1 MDGYDHLP
9 FSRLEPV
16 NQRRIRR
23 GYRATT
29 PPPDPKAFAADIS
42 RQLSR
47 AVEEAR
53 KESPGFD
60 PRLLLK
66 VHALGIRPNDLEA
79 IEGLTVISQEGKDLL
94 VLFAKEEG
102 LNEFKNRLAQIARGE
117 VPTRKEVMY
126 AVKGWEN
133 WSKEDRIGP
142 ALRAYGTPAQAPF
155 RVDVELWALERRD
168 ERNHMLAAFEARC
181 RENGLKQL
189 DCLAQDAIIMYR
201 LEVSRAGLDFLLSHR
216 DVRMVDL
223 PPLYQLEVGLAHISA
238 QDLPEVL
245 SPEANA
251 PGITVLDSGVN
262 TNHPLLASAVGD
274 AQSFLSDLGPEDENG
289 HGTMVA
295 GLALYGDVEQQL
307 RSGRFMPELRLLSG
321 RITDASNYSP
331 GFLENRLIEAVG
343 YFTKEYGCRVFNLS
357 IGDVH
362 KPYTGGHVRGLAA
375 VLDTLVRQYNVLFV
389 VSAGNFLGTEKFPQ
403 DWREEYPDY
412 LFTDEARII
421 DPAPALN
428 VLTVGSLAKYEQP
441 RLGQRFPNDVNYQ
454 PVARRD
460 QPSPFTRVGPGP
472 LGAIKPEVVE
482 YGGNFSVDLRTEPH
496 KLLHNDLLG
505 ELSTSHAYTAGR
517 LFGID
522 VGTSF
527 ATPKVTHLAGRL
539 LKRYPEAGPN
549 LLRALIV
556 AHAAIPEPTRDLFQE
571 DDAKA
576 VNLVGY
582 GKPDWNGAIYSGDS
596 RVTLYCQEKISGQT
610 HHFYEIPL
618 PEDFFGGSAR
628 RKRYI
633 TVALAHMPLVRRT
646 RIEYKGSSINFRV
659 VKARQLEDI
668 LRIFR
673 YTTSKEE
680 REKLLPETGN
690 FKPTPNV
697 RNKGTVQAAA
707 WQIKQVDSR
716 WGDDH
721 LFIVVTRA
729 VEPWAEQIFDEED
742 YALVVVLKDE
752 SEQVH
757 YYAQVRQLLR
767 ARIRV

>member
-1 MDGYDHLP
+1 MNLYDHLP
-9 FSRLEPV
+9 FSRLEPI
-16 NQRRIRR
+16 NQRRVRP
-23 GYRATT
+23 GYATTT
-29 PPPDPKAFAADIS
+29 PPSDPKAFAADVS
-42 RQLSR
+42 GQLSR
-47 AVEEAR
+47 AVEEAK
-53 KESPGFD
+53 KEIPGFD

-66 VHALGIRPNDLEA
+66 VRAKGISPSDLEA

-102 LNEFKNRLAQIARGE
+102 LNEFKNRLDQIARGE
-117 VPTRKEVMY
+117 IPTRKDVMY

-133 WSKEDRIGP
+133 WSKENRIGP
-142 ALRAYGTPAQAPF
+142 ALRRHGIPTQEPF

-168 ERNHMLAAFEARC
+168 ERSSMLAAFEARC

-189 DCLAQDAIIMYR
+189 DRLTQETIIMYR
-201 LEVSRAGLDFLLSHR
+201 LEVSRAGLEFLLSHR

-223 PPLYQLEVGLAHISA
+223 PPLYQLEVGLTHVSV
-238 QDLPEVL
+238 QDLPEVPP
-245 SPEANA
+245 PEASA
-251 PGITVLDSGVN
+251 PGITVLDSGLN
-262 TNHPLLASAVGD
+262 TNHPLLGPAVGD
-274 AQSFLSDLGPEDENG
+274 AQSFLPGLGPEDENG

-295 GLALYGDVEQQL
+295 GLVLYGDVEQQL
-307 RSGRFMPELRLLSG
+307 RSGRFIPELRLFSG

-331 GFLENRLIEAVG
+331 GFLENRLIEAVD
-343 YFTKEYGCRVFNLS
+343 YFTKEYGCKIFNLS
-357 IGDVH
+357 IGDVQ

-389 VSAGNFLGTEKFPQ
+389 VSAGNFWGTEEFPQ
-403 DWREEYPDY
+403 DWRGQYPDY

-460 QPSPFTRVGPGP
+460 QPSPFTRCGPGP
-472 LGAIKPEVVE
+472 GDAIKPEVVE
-482 YGGNFSVDLRTEPH
+482 YGGNFSVDLRTQPN
-496 KLLHNDLLG
+496 KLLPNDLLG
-505 ELSTSHAYTAGR
+505 ELSTFHEYTGGR
-517 LFGID
+517 LFVVD
-522 VGTSF
+522 AGTSF
-527 ATPKVTHLAGRL
+527 AAPKVAYLAGRL

-556 AHAAIPEPTRDLFQE
+556 AHAAIPEATRELLQ
-571 DDAKA
+571 DASKEM
-576 VNLVGY
+576 NLVGY
-582 GKPDWNGAIYSGDS
+582 GKPDWDSVIYSVDS

-618 PEDFFGGSAR
+618 PEDFFGGRAR

-659 VKARQLEDI
+659 VRARYLDDI
-668 LRIFR
+668 LPIFR
-673 YTTSKEE
+673 YTSKEE
-680 REKLLPETGN
+680 REALLPEAGK

-697 RNKGTVQAAA
+697 RNKGTVQAATC
-707 WQIKQVDSR
+707 QIKQLDSR
-716 WGDDH
+716 WGDGR

-752 SEQVH
+752 SEQVR
-757 YYAQVRQLLR
+757 YYTQVRQLLR

>member
-1 MDGYDHLP
+1 MNLYDHLP
-9 FSRLEPV
+9 FSRLEPI
-16 NQRRIRR
+16 NQRRVRP
-23 GYRATT
+23 GFSTTT
-29 PPPDPKAFAADIS
+29 PPSDPKAFAADVS
-42 RQLSR
+42 GQLSR

-53 KESPGFD
+53 KEIPGFD

-66 VHALGIRPNDLEA
+66 VRALGISPSDLEA

-102 LNEFKNRLAQIARGE
+102 LNEFKNRLDQIARGE
-117 VPTRKEVMY
+117 IPTRKDVMY

-142 ALRAYGTPAQAPF
+142 ALRRHGIPTQEPF

-168 ERNHMLAAFEARC
+168 ERSSMLAAFEARC

-189 DCLAQDAIIMYR
+189 DRLTQETIIMYR
-201 LEVSRAGLDFLLSHR
+201 LEVSRAGLEFLLSHR

-223 PPLYQLEVGLAHISA
+223 PPLYQLEVGLTHVSV
-238 QDLPEVL
+238 QDLPEVPP
-245 SPEANA
+245 PEASA
-251 PGITVLDSGVN
+251 PGITVLDSGLN
-262 TNHPLLASAVGD
+262 TNHPLLGPAVGD
-274 AQSFLSDLGPEDENG
+274 AQSFLPGLGPEDENG

-307 RSGRFMPELRLLSG
+307 RSGRFIPELRLFSG

-331 GFLENRLIEAVG
+331 GFLENRLIEAVD
-343 YFTKEYGCRVFNLS
+343 YFTKEYGCKIFNLS
-357 IGDVH
+357 IGDVQ

-389 VSAGNFLGTEKFPQ
+389 VSAGNFWRTEEFPQ
-403 DWREEYPDY
+403 DWRGQYPDY

-460 QPSPFTRVGPGP
+460 QPSPFTRSGPGP
-472 LGAIKPEVVE
+472 GDAIKPEVVE
-482 YGGNFSVDLRTEPH
+482 YGGNFSVDLRTQPN
-496 KLLHNDLLG
+496 KLLPNDLLG
-505 ELSTSHAYTAGR
+505 ELSTFHEYTGGR
-517 LFGID
+517 LFVVD
-522 VGTSF
+522 AGTSF
-527 ATPKVTHLAGRL
+527 AAPKVAHLAGRL

-556 AHAAIPEPTRDLFQE
+556 AHAAIPEATRELLQ
-571 DDAKA
+571 DASKEM
-576 VNLVGY
+576 NLVGY
-582 GKPDWNGAIYSGDS
+582 GKPDWDSVIYSVDS

-618 PEDFFGGSAR
+618 PEDFFGGRAR

-633 TVALAHMPLVRRT
+633 TVALAHIPLVRRT

-659 VKARQLEDI
+659 VRARYLDDI
-668 LRIFR
+668 LPIFR
-673 YTTSKEE
+673 YTSKEE
-680 REKLLPETGN
+680 REALLPEAGK

-697 RNKGTVQAAA
+697 RNKGTVQAAT

-716 WGDDH
+716 WEDGR

-752 SEQVH
+752 SEQVR
-757 YYAQVRQLLR
+757 YYTQVRQLLR

>member
-1 MDGYDHLP
+1 MNLYDHLP
-9 FSRLEPV
+9 FPRLEPV
-16 NQRRIRR
+16 NQRRVRPR
-23 GYRATT
+23 YAATT

-42 RQLSR
+42 GQLSQ
-47 AVEEAR
+47 AVEKAR
-53 KESPGFD
+53 KEIPGFD

-66 VHALGIRPNDLEA
+66 VRAIGIRPSDLEA
-79 IEGLTVISQEGKDLL
+79 IDGLTVISQEGKDLL

-102 LNEFKNRLAQIARGE
+102 LNEFKNRLEQIARGE
-117 VPTRKEVMY
+117 TPTRKEVMY
-126 AVKGWEN
+126 AVKGWED
-133 WSKEDRIGP
+133 WSREDRMGP
-142 ALRAYGTPAQAPF
+142 ALRRHGIPAQEPF

-168 ERNHMLAAFEARC
+168 ERNSMLAAFEARC
-181 RENGLKQL
+181 RENGLRQIDSL
-189 DCLAQDAIIMYR
+189 TRAQETIIMYR
-201 LEVSRAGLDFLLSHR
+201 LEVSLAGLDFLLSHR

-223 PPLYQLEVGLAHISA
+223 PPVYQLEVGLTHISLK
-238 QDLPEVL
+238 DLPEVPL
-245 SPEANA
+245 SEGSA
-251 PGITVLDSGVN
+251 PGIAVLDSGLN
-262 TNHPLLASAVGD
+262 TNHPLLGPAVGD
-274 AQSFLSDLGPEDENG
+274 AQSFLPGLGPEDENG

-307 RSGRFMPELRLLSG
+307 RSGRFIPELRLFSG

-331 GFLENRLIEAVG
+331 GFLENRLIDAVD
-343 YFTKEYGCRVFNLS
+343 YFTKEYGCKIFNLS
-357 IGDVH
+357 IGDVQ

-389 VSAGNFLGTEKFPQ
+389 VSAGNFWGTEEFPQ
-403 DWREEYPDY
+403 DWRGEYPDY

-441 RLGQRFPNDVNYQ
+441 RLGQRYPNDVNYQ

-460 QPSPFTRVGPGP
+460 QPSPFTRSGPGP
-472 LGAIKPEVVE
+472 LGAIKPEIVE
-482 YGGNFSVDLRTEPH
+482 YGGNFSVDLRTQPN
-496 KLLHNDLLG
+496 KLLPNDLLG
-505 ELSTSHAYTAGR
+505 ELSTFHEYTGGR
-517 LFGID
+517 LFGVD
-522 VGTSF
+522 AGTSF
-527 ATPKVTHLAGRL
+527 AAPKVTHLAGRL

-556 AHAAIPEPTRDLFQE
+556 AHAVIPEATRELLQ
-571 DDAKA
+571 DDFKEM
-576 VNLVGY
+576 NLVGY
-582 GKPDWNGAIYSGDS
+582 GKPDWDSVIYSVDS
-596 RVTLYCQEKISGQT
+596 RVTLYCQEKIRGQT

-618 PEDFFGGSAR
+618 PEDFFGGGVR

-646 RIEYKGSSINFRV
+646 RIEYKGSRMSFRV
-659 VKARQLEDI
+659 VRAQLGDV

-673 YTTSKEE
+673 NAPREE
-680 REKLLPETGN
+680 REALLPEEN
-690 FKPTPNV
+690 FKPTSNV
-697 RNKGTVQAAA
+697 RSKGTVQVAS
-707 WQIKQVDSR
+707 WEIRQVDSR
-716 WGDDH
+716 WGDDR

-752 SEQVH
+752 SEHVR
-757 YYAQVRQLLR
+757 YYTQVRQLLR

>member
-1 MDGYDHLP
+1 MNLYDHLP

-16 NQRRIRR
+16 NQRRVRP
-23 GYRATT
+23 GFSATT
-29 PPPDPKAFAADIS
+29 PPSDPKAFAADVS
-42 RQLSR
+42 GQLFR

-53 KESPGFD
+53 KEIPGFD

-66 VHALGIRPNDLEA
+66 VRAIGISPSDLEA

-94 VLFAKEEG
+94 ILFAKEEG
-102 LNEFKNRLAQIARGE
+102 LNEFKNRLDQIARGE
-117 VPTRKEVMY
+117 IPTRKDVMY

-142 ALRAYGTPAQAPF
+142 ALRRHGIPSQEPF

-168 ERNHMLAAFEARC
+168 ERSSMLTAFEARC
-181 RENGLKQL
+181 LENGLKQL
-189 DCLAQDAIIMYR
+189 DRLTQETIIMYR
-201 LEVSRAGLDFLLSHR
+201 LEVSRAGLESLLSHR

-223 PPLYQLEVGLAHISA
+223 PALYQLEVGLTHLSV
-238 QDLPEVL
+238 QHLPEVPP
-245 SPEANA
+245 SEASA
-251 PGITVLDSGVN
+251 PGITVLDSGLN
-262 TNHPLLASAVGD
+262 SNHPLLGPAVGD
-274 AQSFLSDLGPEDENG
+274 AQSFLPGLGPEDENG

-307 RSGRFMPELRLLSG
+307 RSGRFIPELRLFSG

-331 GFLENRLIEAVG
+331 GFLENRLIEAVE
-343 YFTKEYGCRVFNLS
+343 YFAKEYGCKIFNLS
-357 IGDVH
+357 IGDVQ

-375 VLDTLVRQYNVLFV
+375 VLDTLVRQYKVLFV
-389 VSAGNFLGTEKFPQ
+389 VSAGNFWGTEEFPQ
-403 DWREEYPDY
+403 DWRGQYPDY
-412 LFTDEARII
+412 LLTDEARII

-454 PVARRD
+454 PVARHD
-460 QPSPFTRVGPGP
+460 QPSPFTRSGPGP
-472 LGAIKPEVVE
+472 GDAIKPEVVE
-482 YGGNFSVDLRTEPH
+482 YGGNFSVDLRTQPN
-496 KLLHNDLLG
+496 KLLPNDLLG
-505 ELSTSHAYTAGR
+505 ELSTFHEYIGGR
-517 LFGID
+517 LFVVD
-522 VGTSF
+522 AGTSF
-527 ATPKVTHLAGRL
+527 AAPKVAHLAGRL

-549 LLRALIV
+549 LLRAFIV
-556 AHAAIPEPTRDLFQE
+556 AHAAIPDATRKLLQ
-571 DDAKA
+571 DDSKEMK
-576 VNLVGY
+576 LVGY
-582 GKPDWNGAIYSGDS
+582 GKPDWDSLIYSVDS

-618 PEDFFGGSAR
+618 PEDFFRGRAR

-646 RIEYKGSSINFRV
+646 RIEYKGTNINFRV
-659 VKARQLEDI
+659 VRARYLDEI

-673 YTTSKEE
+673 HTSKEE
-680 REKLLPETGN
+680 REALLPEAGK

-697 RNKGTVQAAA
+697 RSKGTVQAAT

-716 WGDDH
+716 WEEGRC
-721 LFIVVTRA
+721 FIIVTRA
-729 VEPWAEQIFDEED
+729 VATWAEQTFDEED

-752 SEQVH
+752 SEQVR
-757 YYAQVRQLLR
+757 YYTQVRQLLR

>member
-1 MDGYDHLP
+1 MNLYDHLP

-16 NQRRIRR
+16 NQRRVRP
-23 GYRATT
+23 GFSTTT
-29 PPPDPKAFAADIS
+29 PPSDPKAFAADIS
-42 RQLSR
+42 GQLSR
-47 AVEEAR
+47 AVEEAK
-53 KESPGFD
+53 KEIPGFD

-66 VHALGIRPNDLEA
+66 VRALGIRPSDLEA

-102 LNEFKNRLAQIARGE
+102 LNEFKNRLDQIARGE
-117 VPTRKEVMY
+117 IPTRKDIMY

-133 WSKEDRIGP
+133 WSEEDRIGP
-142 ALRAYGTPAQAPF
+142 ALRRHGIPAQEPF

-168 ERNHMLAAFEARC
+168 ERSSMLAAFEARC

-189 DCLAQDAIIMYR
+189 DRLTQETIIMYR
-201 LEVSRAGLDFLLSHR
+201 LEVSRAGLEFLLSHR

-223 PPLYQLEVGLAHISA
+223 PPVYQLEVGLTHVSV
-238 QDLPEVL
+238 QDLPEVPP
-245 SPEANA
+245 PEASA
-251 PGITVLDSGVN
+251 PGITVLDSGLN
-262 TNHPLLASAVGD
+262 TNHPLLGPAVGD
-274 AQSFLSDLGPEDENG
+274 AQSFLPGLGPEDENG

-295 GLALYGDVEQQL
+295 GLVLYGDVEQQL
-307 RSGRFMPELRLLSG
+307 RSGRFIPELRLFSG

-331 GFLENRLIEAVG
+331 GFLENRLIEAVD
-343 YFTKEYGCRVFNLS
+343 YFTKEYGCKIFNLS
-357 IGDVH
+357 IGDVQ

-389 VSAGNFLGTEKFPQ
+389 VSAGNFWGTEEFPK
-403 DWREEYPDY
+403 DWRGQYPDY
-412 LFTDEARII
+412 LLTDEARII

-454 PVARRD
+454 PVARCD
-460 QPSPFTRVGPGP
+460 QPSPFTRSGPGP
-472 LGAIKPEVVE
+472 GDAIKPEVVE
-482 YGGNFSVDLRTEPH
+482 YGGNFSVDLRTQPN
-496 KLLHNDLLG
+496 KLLPNDLLG
-505 ELSTSHAYTAGR
+505 ELSTFHEYTGGR
-517 LFGID
+517 LFVVD
-522 VGTSF
+522 AGTSF
-527 ATPKVTHLAGRL
+527 ATPKVAHLAGRL

-556 AHAAIPEPTRDLFQE
+556 AHAAIPDASRELLQ
-571 DDAKA
+571 DDSKEM
-576 VNLVGY
+576 NLVGY
-582 GKPDWNGAIYSGDS
+582 GKPDWDSVIYSVDS

-618 PEDFFGGSAR
+618 PEDFFGGRAR

-646 RIEYKGSSINFRV
+646 RIEYKGSNINFRV
-659 VKARQLEDI
+659 VRARYLDDI
-668 LRIFR
+668 LPIFR
-673 YTTSKEE
+673 YTSKEE
-680 REKLLPETGN
+680 REALLPEAGK

-697 RNKGTVQAAA
+697 RNKGTVQAAT

-716 WGDDH
+716 WEDGR

-729 VEPWAEQIFDEED
+729 VEPWAEQIFEEED

-752 SEQVH
+752 SEQVR
-757 YYAQVRQLLR
+757 YYTPVRQLLR